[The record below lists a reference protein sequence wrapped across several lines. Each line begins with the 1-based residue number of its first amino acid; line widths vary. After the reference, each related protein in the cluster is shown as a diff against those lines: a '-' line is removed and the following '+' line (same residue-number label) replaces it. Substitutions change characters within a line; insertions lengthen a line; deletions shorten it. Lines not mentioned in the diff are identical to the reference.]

1 MKELISKQQF
11 LVRQPSYPKETATTE
26 YFYALANHLAGS
38 KGARRLTIEGWPQN
52 VVDRAALIV
61 TGYFQDILT
70 DSGLWRAFTSAC
82 HDLYGSWL
90 PYFDTEEINHNDGE
104 YEGYVPFEL
113 NPQDV
118 RFLVWYALCMNYE
131 DRRVWDPRDP
141 EIEALAAEWHSMLD
155 IIYDTAPQPDGYFL
169 WQGLELHNSE
179 EHRQLAQF
187 FHWLFLHSYLMM
199 PAFALSLREIIERP
213 GMQDTSNVTALQN
226 ALEEAMSQLPTGPL
240 ALYMREWL
248 ELILENK
255 SITDIQNSENGKESR
270 DPRTDNHA
278 DDEKEGNDS
287 GTLNPTYLKF
297 VKATGGSPIK
307 FISGYESL
315 NDFFINALGWSAG
328 EKHLSQFKDCRDFV
342 LLVNPHKG
350 LLLAHDIC
358 RCIYMPDENPYYDK
372 EYAATHAI
380 ELLTRRGAC
389 PADLLHF
396 LWDADAIPDAAFPLH
411 HAVST
416 MSEEQKEI
424 RLKEARAF
432 VARNRDFIARCY
444 LQQYYRGD

>member
-1 MKELISKQQF
+1 MKETITRQQF
-11 LVRQPSYPKETATTE
+11 LVRQPSYPAETTTTD
-26 YFYALANHLAGS
+26 YFYSLANHLAGS
-38 KGARRLTIEGWPQN
+38 KAASRMTVGGWSRN
-52 VVDRAALIV
+52 VVNRAALIV

-90 PYFDTEEINHNDGE
+90 PYFDTGEINHNDGE

-141 EIEALAAEWHSMLD
+141 EIQALAAEWHSMLD

-199 PAFALSLREIIERP
+199 PAFAMSLREITERP
-213 GMQDTSNVTALQN
+213 GMQDAANVTALQN

-248 ELILENK
+248 ELILENR
-255 SITDIQNSENGKESR
+255 SITDIQNRENDKESR
-270 DPRTDNHA
+270 TAASGH
-278 DDEKEGNDS
+278 KENERND
-287 GTLNPTYLKF
+287 TEELNPTYLRF
-297 VKATGGSPIK
+297 VKATGGSPIR
-307 FISGYESL
+307 FIAGYESL
-315 NDFFINALGWSAG
+315 NEFFIKALGWSAG
-328 EKHLSQFKDCRDFV
+328 EEHLPQFKNCRDFV
-342 LLVNPHKG
+342 LLANPHKG
-350 LLLAHDIC
+350 MLLAHDIC

-389 PADLLHF
+389 PPDLLHF
-396 LWDADAIPDAAFPLH
+396 LWDAEAIPDAAFPLH
-411 HAVST
+411 RSAAT
-416 MSEEQKEI
+416 MSEEERQI
-424 RLKEARAF
+424 RLAEARAF